1 MKFSQYIKDYR
12 KKNNLTQQ
20 ELANKLYVTKQT
32 ISKWENDK
40 GIPDVS
46 LYQSISNLLDVSIDE
61 LMGNEK
67 KSVKKKNYLIISLI
81 GVVVL
86 LLLITITIVIIN
98 NNSKTITDKKIIE
111 KTENYLGTKL
121 PKIIEYNYIDFE
133 SWQKYNNS
141 SYPNELYYFVFKN
154 EIINV
159 DQTWMSEL
167 PENIKDNL
175 PLIATEYLKTSDY
188 YKIVNTKNKDINHI
202 EIEPNKY
209 NCYILYCLQISNKR
223 LIAITF
229 EV

>member
-1 MKFSQYIKDYR
+1 MKFSQYIKNYR

-20 ELANKLYVTKQT
+20 ELANKLYVTKQA

-81 GVVVL
+81 GVAVL

-111 KTENYLGTKL
+111 KTENYLGTK
-121 PKIIEYNYIDFE
+121 
-133 SWQKYNNS
+133 
-141 SYPNELYYFVFKN
+141 
-154 EIINV
+154 
-159 DQTWMSEL
+159 
-167 PENIKDNL
+167 
-175 PLIATEYLKTSDY
+175 
-188 YKIVNTKNKDINHI
+188 
-202 EIEPNKY
+202 
-209 NCYILYCLQISNKR
+209 
-223 LIAITF
+223 
-229 EV
+229 

>member
-1 MKFSQYIKDYR
+1 MKFSQYIKNYR

-20 ELANKLYVTKQT
+20 ELANKLYVTKQA

-81 GVVVL
+81 GVAVL

-133 SWQKYNNS
+133 SWQKYNN
-141 SYPNELYYFVFKN
+141 PNELYYFVFKN

>member
-1 MKFSQYIKDYR
+1 
-12 KKNNLTQQ
+12 
-20 ELANKLYVTKQT
+20 
-32 ISKWENDK
+32 
-40 GIPDVS
+40 
-46 LYQSISNLLDVSIDE
+46 
-61 LMGNEK
+61 MGNEK
-67 KSVKKKNYLIISLI
+67 KSVKKKNYLIIGLI
-81 GVVVL
+81 SVSVL
-86 LLLITITIVIIN
+86 LLVITITIVIVN
-98 NNSKTITDKKIIE
+98 NNSKTITNKKIIE

-188 YKIVNTKNKDINHI
+188 YKIVNAKNKDINHI

-209 NCYILYCLQISNKR
+209 NSYILYCLQISNKR

>member
-1 MKFSQYIKDYR
+1 MKFSQYIKEYR

-20 ELANKLYVTKQT
+20 ELANKLYVTKQA

-81 GVVVL
+81 GVAVL

-133 SWQKYNNS
+133 SWQNNNS
-141 SYPNELYYFVFKN
+141 SYPNELYYLVFKN

-209 NCYILYCLQISNKR
+209 NSYILYCLQISNKR